1 MDDNYINNS
10 DFYLGEDENLKNS
23 DLNIFQSLKSIDNC
37 YNTFAYGPL
46 NSRSMS
52 KISGLE
58 DNNYINMNRA
68 INNFYDYKYLS
79 NSNKIK
85 KILALNNEKNKFT

>member
-1 MDDNYINNS
+1 
-10 DFYLGEDENLKNS
+10 
-23 DLNIFQSLKSIDNC
+23 
-37 YNTFAYGPL
+37 
-46 NSRSMS
+46 MS

-85 KILALNNEKNKFT
+85 KFWLLIMKK